1 MPLLLFQSYWTGDF
15 LSQAVKSV
23 KNPVACQA
31 PQEVFANAL
40 SSISNL
46 THCLRDLTHSEPDS
60 LVIHPERD
68 EYGRFISRLLDKPFI
83 DDLDDLS
90 DKFRSELFKLAAASD

>member
-1 MPLLLFQSYWTGDF
+1 M
-15 LSQAVKSV
+15 SQAVKSV

-46 THCLRDLTHSEPDS
+46 THCVRDLTHSEPDS